1 MKALFLI
8 LNKTEKLNDILEGF
22 VEVGLKGATVVDS
35 QGMGSALAESN
46 IPMFGGLLRSV
57 LDNNRPFNK
66 IIFTVIEDDETLEA
80 AIKSVEESLGDMSQ
94 PGIGLMFVMPV
105 DRVIGWTKPQA

>member
-1 MKALFLI
+1 MKVLFLI
-8 LNKTEKLNDILEGF
+8 LNKTEKLNEILEGF
-22 VEVGLKGATVVDS
+22 MKVGLKGATVVDS

-66 IIFTVIEDDETLEA
+66 VIFTVVQDEETLDN
-80 AIKSVEESLGDMSQ
+80 AIKSVEDILGDMSK
-94 PGIGLMFVMPV
+94 PGVGLMFVMPV
-105 DRVIGWTKPQA
+105 DRVVGWTK